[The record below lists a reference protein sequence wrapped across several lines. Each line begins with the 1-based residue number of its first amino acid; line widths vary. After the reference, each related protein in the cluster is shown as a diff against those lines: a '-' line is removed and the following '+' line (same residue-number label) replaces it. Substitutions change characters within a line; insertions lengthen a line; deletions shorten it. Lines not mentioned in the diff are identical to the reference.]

1 MENKLEVE
9 LINAQLLD
17 FKLDD
22 GNLIKGLKIYY
33 HDSVINDN
41 MICGNIVDS
50 FFSYEKMTNYED
62 VYKQLKEYYN
72 SCRKN
77 GVVPYITLCYINKSI
92 KSKPTITKIEI
103 RNSK

>member
-9 LINAQLLD
+9 LIDAQLLD
-17 FKLDD
+17 FKLED
-22 GNLIKGLKIYY
+22 GNIIKGLKVFY
-33 HDSVINDN
+33 HDSSDSENFINGGIAN
-41 MICGNIVDS
+41 T
-50 FFSYEKMTNYED
+50 FFSYDRMSDYED
-62 VYKQLKEYYN
+62 KYKQLKEYYY

-77 GVVPYITLCYINKSI
+77 GVVPHITLCYINKSI